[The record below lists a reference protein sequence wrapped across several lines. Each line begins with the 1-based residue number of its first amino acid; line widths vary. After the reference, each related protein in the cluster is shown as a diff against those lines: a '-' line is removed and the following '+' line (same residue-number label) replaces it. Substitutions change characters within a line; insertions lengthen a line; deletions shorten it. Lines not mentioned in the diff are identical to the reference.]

1 MEQIK
6 VQYINEYREKKRI
19 SDLAFVVFASLSF
32 TVAVGVGCFVL
43 WVIA

>member
-1 MEQIK
+1 MERIK

-19 SDLAFVVFASLSF
+19 SGLAFVVFASLSF
-32 TVAVGVGCFVL
+32 IVAVGAGCFVL